1 MTFFYRLH
9 LLFYLIIFAI
19 TSILFVLDFD
29 FIHRFILYI
38 LSFNILIDIIFK
50 FLNKSLNKKNAI
62 INIIIS
68 TFFRIF
74 FSLIFILFFQYF
86 GGDSLLIFIL
96 NFLSVYLLFIIFE
109 ITILLL
115 NLHHIK

>member
-1 MTFFYRLH
+1 MTLFYRSH
-9 LLFYLIIFAI
+9 LLFYSLVFAI
-19 TSILFVLDFD
+19 TSMLFILDAN
-29 FIHRFILYI
+29 FIHSYILYI
-38 LSFNILIDIIFK
+38 VIFNILIDIIFK
-50 FLNKSLNKKNAI
+50 FLNKSLNKNNTI
-62 INIIIS
+62 VNIIIS

-86 GGDSLLIFIL
+86 GGESLLIFIL

>member
-1 MTFFYRLH
+1 MTSFYRLH
-9 LLFYLIIFAI
+9 LLFYLLVLSIAY
-19 TSILFVLDFD
+19 ILFELEAD
-29 FIHRFILYI
+29 FIHIYILYI
-38 LSFNILIDIIFK
+38 VSFNIFVDVIFK
-50 FLNKSLNKKNAI
+50 FLNKSGRKNNTI

-68 TFFRIF
+68 TFFRVF
-74 FSLIFILFFQYF
+74 LSLIFIIFFQYF
-86 GGDSLLIFIL
+86 GGESLLIFIL